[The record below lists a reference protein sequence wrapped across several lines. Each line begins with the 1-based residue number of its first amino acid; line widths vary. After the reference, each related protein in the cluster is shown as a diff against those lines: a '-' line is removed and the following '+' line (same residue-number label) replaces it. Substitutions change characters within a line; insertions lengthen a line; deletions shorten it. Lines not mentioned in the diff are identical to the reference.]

1 MSSFGA
7 YDISVKDAK
16 IDYLVSS
23 SNKCLQGVPGFSF
36 IIANKEVFMKTE
48 CLFYLLLTKI
58 IKYIV
63 YAKFIYIAI
72 YIEKFIMYVCLS
84 LYFFR

>member
-1 MSSFGA
+1 VDAMSSFGA

-36 IIANKEVFMKTE
+36 IIANKEVFSKTE
-48 CLFYLLLTKI
+48 CLF
-58 IKYIV
+58 
-63 YAKFIYIAI
+63 
-72 YIEKFIMYVCLS
+72 
-84 LYFFR
+84 

>member
-7 YDISVKDAK
+7 YDIAMKDSK

-36 IIANKEVFMKTE
+36 VIANKENFLKTE
-48 CLFYLLLTKI
+48 CFYLLNIKKI
-58 IKYIV
+58 KL
-63 YAKFIYIAI
+63 KKMNF
-72 YIEKFIMYVCLS
+72 
-84 LYFFR
+84 